1 VHLETSLGLAE
12 GIPEECIA
20 VSESGLRTRDD
31 LVRLQRAGFDAFLI
45 GEHVMQSDDP
55 AVALRALLLPAGAGH
70 TAA

>member
-1 VHLETSLGLAE
+1 
-12 GIPEECIA
+12 
-20 VSESGLRTRDD
+20 
-31 LVRLQRAGFDAFLI
+31 LQRAGFDAFLI